1 MDWAMPPGGFEK
13 VFAQYDRIVT
23 RHPFNFP
30 HEPDG
35 PANAPATAAPDEPP
49 WAMPPDVPMSDE
61 KPTYSDGFAKLLG
74 TGALAA
80 TMPKALQASDGLE
93 ALAEPLLG
101 GAAEAGIVEAGA
113 AIGLLPG
120 LALGA
125 AGVSAFN
132 YLEDN
137 MPKEESF
144 LTPVQPGEVSF
155 EVDGKP
161 VPAKTFHETPS
172 LMQVAS
178 QPVSFKR
185 DEQGL
190 SAAYS
195 NPKGTSYDP
204 ATQTEYVKG
213 SVNAR
218 DFFDDFTKI
227 PFGDTSCTQRYD
239 QGMQAYNEL
248 QSSGQPVKRIV
259 GHSLGGSVAL
269 EMQQNL
275 EKKGR
280 TVTTRTFGAPVLEPL
295 GAFSS
300 TKSERY
306 KRWLDPVAAFDT
318 GATHGKFKL
327 YPHSFTD
334 YEDMDK

>member
-1 MDWAMPPGGFEK
+1 M
-13 VFAQYDRIVT
+13 T
-23 RHPFNFP
+23 
-30 HEPDG
+30 
-35 PANAPATAAPDEPP
+35 
-49 WAMPPDVPMSDE
+49 DE
-61 KPTYSDGFAKLLG
+61 KPTHSDGFAKVLG
-74 TGALAA
+74 TGALVA
-80 TMPKALQASDGLE
+80 TMPKAIRASEGLE

-101 GAAEAGIVEAGA
+101 GAAEAGIAEAGA
-113 AIGLLPG
+113 ATGLLPG

-125 AGVSAFN
+125 AGITAFN

-155 EVDGKP
+155 EVDGKT

-172 LMQVAS
+172 PMQVAS

-227 PFGDTSCTQRYD
+227 PFGDTAYTQRYD

-248 QSSGQPVKRIV
+248 QSNGQPVKRIV

-269 EMQQNL
+269 EMQKNL

-295 GAFSS
+295 GVFSS

-306 KRWLDPVAAFDT
+306 K
-318 GATHGKFKL
+318 H
-327 YPHSFTD
+327 
-334 YEDMDK
+334 